1 MLRSAHVLRRAVRYR
16 YSLELLNVLIQ
27 AFPQALDM
35 KDAGTRTPR
44 NYAALA
50 NHVPSR
56 SALLR
61 PTSCWLQH
69 LHDER
74 VYKEMALE
82 TAELEQEVM
91 KLCKSLETSQNEEH
105 NLQQRVLNLEAE
117 LNSFGDL
124 TRANGFADKASEIHE
139 ELEGS
144 MDVIRGTLEGLI
156 GQTMLKYAD
165 EEKERALLASFN
177 SDVERIYNNANEGLD
192 ELSSEIQRITISL
205 DAQRSK
211 R

>member
-1 MLRSAHVLRRAVRYR
+1 
-16 YSLELLNVLIQ
+16 
-27 AFPQALDM
+27 
-35 KDAGTRTPR
+35 
-44 NYAALA
+44 
-50 NHVPSR
+50 
-56 SALLR
+56 
-61 PTSCWLQH
+61 
-69 LHDER
+69 
-74 VYKEMALE
+74 MALE

-205 DAQRSK
+205 DTQRSK